1 MTNQPDT
8 TTENT
13 IQHQGGGADIS
24 EAVNMVTTLYNKYM
38 NLPNVQ
44 QKLIHHIMDA
54 LPTILENTVQQCKQR
69 EERKKSLEEN
79 SDEFIEE
86 FLAKTRYFY
95 HSGTELFFIYSDDKK
110 YEVTKEDNIQHSILT
125 TITASHKDLLPWKYK
140 IKITSLFYQF
150 KNFYSIYKRIES
162 GVL

>member
-69 EERKKSLEEN
+69 EERKKSLEE
-79 SDEFIEE
+79 E
-86 FLAKTRYFY
+86 
-95 HSGTELFFIYSDDKK
+95 
-110 YEVTKEDNIQHSILT
+110 
-125 TITASHKDLLPWKYK
+125 
-140 IKITSLFYQF
+140 YQ
-150 KNFYSIYKRIES
+150 IYKHLLLDEEQYEMLMKQMKDIPTRE
-162 GVL
+162 VLVNELV